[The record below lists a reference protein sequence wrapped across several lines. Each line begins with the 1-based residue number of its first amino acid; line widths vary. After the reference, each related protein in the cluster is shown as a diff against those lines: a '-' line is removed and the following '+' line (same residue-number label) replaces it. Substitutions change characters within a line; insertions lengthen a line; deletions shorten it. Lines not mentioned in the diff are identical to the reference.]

1 MKKEYKLL
9 GGAMKIATGPDADEL
24 KLLDLEEESE
34 YLKEKIAKLKRKV
47 DTPKET
53 KDDKPSLNNDDVP
66 YEVRMKH
73 IIQAYKKDQ
82 ERWAKLAEYA
92 KHLEGE
98 VIRLKGILI
107 DNGYTD
113 SGASEDWSPDKEI
126 AELKKKIK
134 KLEDKIENEYP
145 KKKKSILNMKKVMCS
160 QASYIVKLQDLLDK
174 NGITYITPNPI
185 KKIKQEDIDAIDEND
200 VR

>member
-9 GGAMKIATGPDADEL
+9 GGVMKIATGPDADEI
-24 KLLDLEEESE
+24 KLLDLEEELD
-34 YLKEKIAKLKRKV
+34 YLKKKIAKRKRKD
-47 DTPKET
+47 DTPQEMKI
-53 KDDKPSLNNDDVP
+53 DKPSLNNDDVP

-82 ERWAKLAEYA
+82 EKWAKLAVYA

-113 SGASEDWSPDKEI
+113 SGSSEDYSPEMEI
-126 AELKKKIK
+126 TKLKSKIK
-134 KLEDKIENEYP
+134 KLEDKIENVYP
-145 KKKKSILNMKKVMCS
+145 KKQKNLLKMKRVMS
-160 QASYIVKLQDLLDK
+160 NQASYIVHLHYLLDK
-174 NGITYITPNPI
+174 NGIPYITPKPI
-185 KKIKQEDIDAIDEND
+185 KQLKQEDIDAIDENA